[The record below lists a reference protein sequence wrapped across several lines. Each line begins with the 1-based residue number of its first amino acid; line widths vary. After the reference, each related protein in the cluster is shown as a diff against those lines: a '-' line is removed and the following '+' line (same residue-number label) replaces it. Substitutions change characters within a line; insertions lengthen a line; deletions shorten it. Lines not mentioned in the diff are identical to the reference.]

1 MLQRL
6 ARHAR
11 VWWSLF
17 GDKRTPFMTKA
28 LPWAALV
35 YVLLPIDL
43 VPDFL
48 PLIGEIDDIGM
59 VILLAS
65 IALRLIPKS
74 LWNEHSK
81 NIDRTNV
88 IDV

>member
-1 MLQRL
+1 MFTRL

-11 VWWSLF
+11 VWRSLV

-28 LPWAALV
+28 LPWAALA
-35 YVLLPIDL
+35 YFLLPIDL

-59 VILLAS
+59 VILLVS
-65 IALRLIPKS
+65 IALRLIPKD
-74 LWNEHSK
+74 LWKEHGEK
-81 NIDRTNV
+81 IKRKDV
-88 IDV
+88 IDI